1 MNIKF
6 IINKALSIPPHIFMR
21 KVYFVLIRKI
31 KHIIKK
37 RKDFIFSTYCKTDTN
52 KILENY
58 INIIDIELCR
68 NEDTDLISIMYL
80 NHKFDLL
87 GSGWV
92 ENSYDSIAFGLEQYK
107 YNQNKHFVIEDIVN
121 SSNIKY
127 SKEIYSFVDDSY
139 IPIDWQKDF
148 KSGFRW
154 SAEDW
159 YLNQRN
165 SLVGVDIKVPW
176 EIGRLQHL
184 PQLAIFAT
192 CSDSKKKYI
201 KEFRNQML
209 DFIALNP
216 PRFGVQWTC
225 TMDVGIRVSN
235 MLLAYDIFIQ
245 LDDTNILDDKFKS
258 IFFKSIYEHGIHIVN
273 NLEYGE
279 NLTSNHYLSD
289 IVGLLFVSSYLDSNN
304 ETNQWLAFSVQ
315 EVVSEMQKQFYED
328 GGNFEAST
336 SYHRLSS
343 ELMIYATAL
352 IIGLSE
358 NKVKT
363 LKDYSISNWKVQ
375 PKLKDS
381 NYQEYKIEDGKIILP
396 DWYIVRLYKAGKFT
410 YDISKQ
416 NGEIAQF
423 GDNDSGRFFRL
434 SPNGDLLT
442 LVQAKEK
449 YKSLDNYESND
460 GLFWD
465 ENILNHQTLLSAMGG
480 LFECEIFDTNF
491 NIEKNIVKSL
501 SKNRTL
507 KVDDEIKK
515 LIKDNITFDNFKYT
529 SEKVF
534 DIPLKDGKSIL
545 NNLEFIAYKQSG
557 IYIFKSP
564 RLYLIISAGSNGQ
577 KGNGGHAHNDK
588 LSFELSVDGK
598 DIIVDAGT
606 YLYTPLQDERNKFR
620 STASH
625 NTLVVKD
632 EEQNNWL
639 SGRYGLFSM
648 KNQSI
653 CYLLDFG
660 DDFLDVAVEFRGIKQ
675 RRKFMIKEDKIVIEN
690 YSNREFIEN
699 YNDFK
704 LYSNGYGKLV
714 NEQYNR

>member
-6 IINKALSIPPHIFMR
+6 IINKALSIPPHIFIR

-31 KHIIKK
+31 KHLVKK
-37 RKDFIFSTYCKTDTN
+37 RKDFIFSTYSQVSTN
-52 KILENY
+52 KILNKYIVVKDIKLIKNEN
-58 INIIDIELCR
+58 IDF
-68 NEDTDLISIMYL
+68 ISSMYL
-80 NHKFDLL
+80 THKFDLL

-92 ENSYDSIAFGLEQYK
+92 ENSYDSIAYGLEKYK
-107 YNQNKHFVIEDIVN
+107 YAHNKKFIIEDIIN
-121 SSNIKY
+121 STNIKI
-127 SKEIYSFVDDSY
+127 SKDIYSYVDKDY

-154 SAEDW
+154 SAKDW

-184 PQLAIFAT
+184 PQLAIFAIG
-192 CSDSKKKYI
+192 SDEKEKYI

-225 TMDVGIRVSN
+225 TMDVGIRVAN
-235 MLLAYDIFIQ
+235 MLLAYDMFIQ
-245 LDDTNILDDKFKS
+245 IDNSNILDNKFKE
-258 IFFKSIYEHGIHIVN
+258 IFTKNIYEHGIHIIN

-289 IVGLLFVSSYLDSNN
+289 IVGLLFVSSYLESYD
-304 ETNQWLAFSVQ
+304 EINQWLAFSIQ

-352 IIGLSE
+352 IIGLPK

-363 LKDYSISNWKVQ
+363 LKDYSMSNWKVQ

-381 NYQEYKIEDGKIILP
+381 NYQEYKIENDKIVLP
-396 DWYIVRLYKAGKFT
+396 DWYIFRLYKAGQFT
-410 YDISKQ
+410 YDISKE
-416 NGEIAQF
+416 NGEISQF

-434 SPNGDLLT
+434 SPNGELLT
-442 LVQAKEK
+442 LSQSKEK
-449 YKSLDNYESND
+449 YKSLDYYESD
-460 GLFWD
+460 EELFWD
-465 ENILNHQTLLSAMGG
+465 ENILNHQTLLASFGG
-480 LFECEIFDTNF
+480 LFEYDIFNTSF
-491 NIEKNIVKSL
+491 CCEKNMIKSL

-507 KVDDEIKK
+507 KVDDERKE

-534 DIPLKDGKSIL
+534 DMPLKDGKSIL
-545 NNLEFIAYKQSG
+545 DDLNFIAYKQSG

-564 RLYLIISAGSNGQ
+564 RLYFVISAGSNGQ

-588 LSFELSVDGK
+588 LSFELSIDGK

-625 NTLVVKD
+625 NTLIVKD
-632 EEQNNWL
+632 EEQNEWM

-648 KNQSI
+648 KNQSK

-660 DDFLDVAVEFRGIKQ
+660 EDFLDVAVEYRGIKQ

-690 YSNREFIEN
+690 YSNKEFEEN

-714 NEQYNR
+714 NEK